1 MNVVVIDIGGTAI
14 KYANMND
21 DMKML
26 SKGKVPTPQGNR
38 NELIDAI
45 TKIYNEYPESE
56 GIAISMPG
64 IIDTKN
70 GYCVMG
76 GALRYNDDFYLRHAL
91 YEKCPVKI
99 TMENDAKCAAL
110 AEATVGSLK
119 DVNDGFVLIFGTM
132 IGGGYIKDHKV
143 HRGLHFLHLRVF
155 GVIVAELLNFAKCTL
170 KRKICRKTKLM
181 V

>member
-26 SKGKVPTPQGNR
+26 SKGKVPTPQGSR

-45 TKIYNEYPESE
+45 SKIYNEYPESE

-91 YEKCPVKI
+91 YEKCPVNSK
-99 TMENDAKCAAL
+99 MM
-110 AEATVGSLK
+110 
-119 DVNDGFVLIFGTM
+119 LI
-132 IGGGYIKDHKV
+132 
-143 HRGLHFLHLRVF
+143 
-155 GVIVAELLNFAKCTL
+155 
-170 KRKICRKTKLM
+170 
-181 V
+181 